1 MIFDGYVRERE
12 RERERG
18 TEAHRDG
25 EGFLSPFPSLSGGG
39 ERKMQKDFGRESE
52 KINVSVLRIQ
62 SHECNWRPFLP
73 PSLYA

>member
-18 TEAHRDG
+18 TQAHRDG
-25 EGFLSPFPSLSGGG
+25 EGFLSLPLS